1 MATFNV
7 IRKSEG
13 TNYWLLEVGGVYH
26 ACVVVPEDWGVGDY
40 GQYLSCGTF
49 SHSEDFETLAD
60 ELAEEVRYMTNP

>member
-1 MATFNV
+1 MTAFNV
-7 IRKSEG
+7 IRKSEE
-13 TNYWLLEVGGVYH
+13 TNYWLLEVGGVFH
-26 ACVVVPEDWGVGDY
+26 ACVLVPLGCGIGDY